1 MLGDFGV
8 CHLFEDEMKI
18 ADRSS
23 SDGSYLASNEEMSS
37 ARISR
42 TDSDAALK
50 MKSMSDMGKLT
61 KTEG

>member
-18 ADRSS
+18 AERSS
-23 SDGSYLASNEEMSS
+23 LNGSCLASKEDMSS

-42 TDSDAALK
+42 RQSDAALK
-50 MKSMSDMGKLT
+50 MESMSDMGKLT

>member
-18 ADRSS
+18 AGRSS
-23 SDGSYLASNEEMSS
+23 SYGSYLASNEEMSS